1 MTRKFLTYVK
11 SNTVLFAILL
21 AVMISAAAAKEIQQN
36 RLQDNGQSAP
46 EPQQADGRRHGLP
59 PETFAVAPGTKFLVV
74 LEQDLT
80 SRGTEENAKF
90 VVKTVEPLEA
100 GRDCYLRAGSEI
112 PGPDWGIQTAPRT

>member
-46 EPQQADGRRHGLP
+46 EPQQADARRHGLP

-80 SRGTEENAKF
+80 SKGTEENAKF
-90 VVKTVEPLEA
+90 VVKTVEDRKSTRLNSSHT
-100 GRDCYLRAGSEI
+100 D
-112 PGPDWGIQTAPRT
+112 